1 MASMRHE
8 EPPMT
13 EPAAGALRGTLLRLG
28 DDVRADHILPP
39 AYAFLSDPVEMGK
52 YALSGL
58 GREWPARLAG
68 HAVLWA
74 GRNLGAGTG
83 REASAICLRGA
94 GVQVIVAPSVARLF
108 FRNAINNGILVL
120 EIPEAAAVAVE
131 DGDEVVVDLAA
142 STVAVRGRALRF
154 PPLPPL
160 IQEIVA
166 AGGLVEYGR
175 RLLAASAT

>member
-1 MASMRHE
+1 
-8 EPPMT
+8 MT
-13 EPAAGALRGTLLRLG
+13 MPAAGVLRGTLLRLG

-39 AYAFLSDPVEMGK
+39 AYAFLSDPLEMGK

-68 HAVLWA
+68 HAILWA

-120 EIPEAAAVAVE
+120 EIPESADVAVE

-142 STVAVRGRALRF
+142 STVGVRGNVLHF

>member
-1 MASMRHE
+1 M
-8 EPPMT
+8 
-13 EPAAGALRGTLLRLG
+13 
-28 DDVRADHILPP
+28 
-39 AYAFLSDPVEMGK
+39 
-52 YALSGL
+52 
-58 GREWPARLAG
+58 
-68 HAVLWA
+68 
-74 GRNLGAGTG
+74 
-83 REASAICLRGA
+83 
-94 GVQVIVAPSVARLF
+94 APSVARLF

-142 STVAVRGRALRF
+142 STVAVRGSVLHF